1 MGRMASEKITVTV
14 PAEVLE
20 RARAAVASGAA
31 PSVSAYVSEAVRDR
45 AERERLVA
53 AVEDRWGPF
62 DDEATDWARRIF
74 EKTGPDGDQRRDS

>member
-1 MGRMASEKITVTV
+1 MERMATEKITVTV

-20 RARAAVASGAA
+20 SARAAVASGAA

-53 AVEDRWGPF
+53 AVENRWGPF

-74 EKTGPDGDQRRDS
+74 ESGDGDQRRTS

>member
-1 MGRMASEKITVTV
+1 MATEKITVTV

-20 RARAAVASGAA
+20 KARAAVASGAA
-31 PSVSAYVSEAVRDR
+31 ASVSAYVSEAVRDR

-62 DDEATDWARRIF
+62 DEAATDWARQIF
-74 EKTGPDGDQRRDS
+74 ESGDGDQRRNS

>member
-1 MGRMASEKITVTV
+1 MACMATEKITVTV
-14 PAEVLE
+14 PADVLE

-31 PSVSAYVSEAVRDR
+31 SSVSAYVSQAVQDR
-45 AERERLVA
+45 AERERHVA

-74 EKTGPDGDQRRDS
+74 ESGDGNPRRES